1 MKKNFRALFG
11 GDFRQFAMIAAL
23 LVIVVFFQ
31 VFTGGKVLQSQNLM
45 NLIMGNA
52 YVLILAMGM
61 VLVII
66 AGHIDLSVGSVA
78 AFVGIIVAKLTTES
92 GLPPVVGLLVGL
104 GVGILVGCW
113 QGFWVAQWGIPAFI
127 TTLAG
132 MMLFRGA
139 NQFIGPSMTVPVPEL
154 FQTLGAGYMPDIA
167 PDVLAF
173 NLPTMVLAVLI
184 VAALA
189 WGEFNRRRKS
199 LRAQSDVPPLWVP
212 IVRLVVVGGAILG
225 VMWLFATGRPG
236 TSFPIPGL
244 IVVVLVIIFHFIST
258 RTIIGR
264 SVYAIGGNRAAAAL
278 TGIRVKRTNFAVMC
292 TSSVLAAIAAMVFIG
307 RSTSSGPQ
315 DGNMWELDAIA
326 ACFIG
331 GASVWGGI
339 GTIGGTMVGALVMAF
354 LNNGLQLLGV
364 GSDWTQIIKGLVLL
378 LAVAVDV
385 YSKRQGKRSLIG
397 TFQNAIRNRRAIE
410 SAENSPGS
418 SPAKLTAG
426 SPTIDEADESALMQ
440 ISNDAGK
447 TSVDPVTKG
456 ESPTGSSPA

>member
-1 MKKNFRALFG
+1 MKKNIRALFG
-11 GDFRQFAMIAAL
+11 GDFRQFGMIAAL
-23 LVIVVFFQ
+23 LLIVVFFQ
-31 VFTGGKVLQSQNLM
+31 WRTGGKVLQSQNLM
-45 NLIMGNA
+45 NLISGNA

-61 VLVII
+61 VMVII

-78 AFVGIIVAKLTTES
+78 AFVGIIVAKLTADA
-92 GLPPVVGLLVGL
+92 GLNPILALLAGLAVGFLVGS
-104 GVGILVGCW
+104 W

-139 NQFIGPSMTVPVPEL
+139 NQLIGKSLTVPVPDF

-167 PDVLAF
+167 PSVLPF
-173 NLPTMVLAVLI
+173 NLPTMILAVLAVVGLAWNEWRRRRQLTE
-184 VAALA
+184 VAA
-189 WGEFNRRRKS
+189 E
-199 LRAQSDVPPLWVP
+199 VPPVWVP
-212 IVRLVVVGGAILG
+212 ILRVALVGAII
-225 VMWLFATGRPG
+225 VWIMWLFATGRPG

-244 IVVVLVIIFHFIST
+244 IVVALAFVFNFIST

-292 TSSVLAAIAAMVFIG
+292 TSSVLAAVAAMVFIG
-307 RSTSSGPQ
+307 RSTASGPA
-315 DGNMWELDAIA
+315 DGTAWELDAIA

-354 LNNGLQLLGV
+354 LNNGLQLMGV

-378 LAVAVDV
+378 LAVAADV

-397 TFQNAIRNRRAIE
+397 TFQNARRNQRQIQEAEKAIAAGKVPGPVANTD
-410 SAENSPGS
+410 SPVAE
-418 SPAKLTAG
+418 AV
-426 SPTIDEADESALMQ
+426 ADEP
-440 ISNDAGK
+440 
-447 TSVDPVTKG
+447 SVFAETPGGTPLK
-456 ESPTGSSPA
+456 E

>member
-1 MKKNFRALFG
+1 M
-11 GDFRQFAMIAAL
+11 
-23 LVIVVFFQ
+23 
-31 VFTGGKVLQSQNLM
+31 
-45 NLIMGNA
+45 
-52 YVLILAMGM
+52 
-61 VLVII
+61 
-66 AGHIDLSVGSVA
+66 
-78 AFVGIIVAKLTTES
+78 
-92 GLPPVVGLLVGL
+92 
-104 GVGILVGCW
+104 
-113 QGFWVAQWGIPAFI
+113 
-127 TTLAG
+127 
-132 MMLFRGA
+132 
-139 NQFIGPSMTVPVPEL
+139 
-154 FQTLGAGYMPDIA
+154 
-167 PDVLAF
+167 
-173 NLPTMVLAVLI
+173 
-184 VAALA
+184 
-189 WGEFNRRRKS
+189 
-199 LRAQSDVPPLWVP
+199 
-212 IVRLVVVGGAILG
+212 
-225 VMWLFATGRPG
+225 
-236 TSFPIPGL
+236 
-244 IVVVLVIIFHFIST
+244 VVLVIIFHFIST

-264 SVYAIGGNRAAAAL
+264 SVYSIGGNRAAAAL